1 MRASSISL
9 LLLSLSLIALL
20 LNALQLGVRFWVGHC
35 FSVFFH
41 YISGKLSILIHICLP
56 IDRPTVKF
64 LLWLIIN
71 YKGCRNNKCC
81 HGLHRKG
88 SSKKRRKLAEM
99 FLCLQVTST
108 PQICTPPSPCNSSA
122 DSIGSTAKHTRLRKE
137 DNTSCLKDAFQGILL
152 VIVYN
157 ETFYDSIPH
166 LKDL

>member
-41 YISGKLSILIHICLP
+41 YISGKLSILIHICLL
-56 IDRPTVKF
+56 IDQPTVKF
-64 LLWLIIN
+64 LLRLIIN

-81 HGLHRKG
+81 HGLQRKG

-122 DSIGSTAKHTRLRKE
+122 DSIGSTGTTYSTKEGRQHFLSEGCFPRHFTR
-137 DNTSCLKDAFQGILL
+137 DCLQ
-152 VIVYN
+152 
-157 ETFYDSIPH
+157 
-166 LKDL
+166 